1 MIDYIIDNDDNPM
14 MDVKINLGTDKPLYK
29 YVIKA
34 LKSLEIINLLRL
46 YPIKDAPVETYPFLY
61 VGNFKW
67 NPHPH
72 PSELQ
77 TRRRET
83 GTKIQTKS
91 IADIRVGLLDFDIV
105 WGARDKNK
113 FLEKHIDHNVI
124 MIPIADEHGRYLLDN
139 ILYAEWQLVDKF
151 LYPSG
156 KNSVTLKSLLPI
168 VVRRSEHDLVSI
180 DGFVIKCTKV
190 MDVMIFKTYEPII
203 SCFMH
208 ITSPLSFL
216 GVYPL
221 IQFVDTVMND
231 KADWEYYKP
240 LDDVDI
246 YIKGYRKGLEE
257 FEYVRSVVYMLNTL
271 IKEYEPKSLDELTDP
286 AWWVYQ
292 LSYYPNNEIEHR
304 GACNV
309 MHVAR
314 MLDTISAWELPIPA
328 SDKCNMVSLLRYVL
342 QTEFTDIN
350 IYSFENKR
358 IRLNEVVSTI
368 VTAKVSDSLK
378 KLFRFGILAKT
389 KDSES
394 SMKFAPNLIISKIHS
409 LGTIHTTDFTN
420 DMDYYQSMKLTRKGP
435 NSLGNTDS
443 HKIGFSHRQL
453 NPSQIGKI
461 DLYESVKD
469 VGQTSMLSPYADLT
483 DFRSYDRDKYPN
495 IKYDL
500 YKFIKQEFEE
510 ILAVEFHCSSIEEY
524 NDIIDKLCHESIITL
539 DHFIPDLVNNS
550 EFFHFIK
557 NSKGGF

>member
-1 MIDYIIDNDDNPM
+1 
-14 MDVKINLGTDKPLYK
+14 
-29 YVIKA
+29 
-34 LKSLEIINLLRL
+34 
-46 YPIKDAPVETYPFLY
+46 
-61 VGNFKW
+61 
-67 NPHPH
+67 
-72 PSELQ
+72 
-77 TRRRET
+77 
-83 GTKIQTKS
+83 
-91 IADIRVGLLDFDIV
+91 
-105 WGARDKNK
+105 
-113 FLEKHIDHNVI
+113 
-124 MIPIADEHGRYLLDN
+124 
-139 ILYAEWQLVDKF
+139 LVDKF

-168 VVRRSEHDLVSI
+168 VVRRSEHDLVSM
-180 DGFVIKCTKV
+180 DGYVITCTKV

-216 GVYPL
+216 GVYP
-221 IQFVDTVMND
+221 IVQFTDTIIND
-231 KADWEYYKP
+231 KMDYEYYQP
-240 LDDVDI
+240 NPDVEV
-246 YIKGYRKGLEE
+246 YIKAYRKGLEE
-257 FEYVRSVVYMLNTL
+257 FEYVRSIVYMLVSL
-271 IKEYEPKSLDELTDP
+271 IKEYEPKNLDELNDP
-286 AWWVYQ
+286 SWWVYQ

-328 SDKCNMVSLLRYVL
+328 SDKSHMVSLLRYVL

-368 VTAKVSDSLK
+368 VTARVSDNLK
-378 KLFRFGILAKT
+378 RLFRYGILAKT
-389 KDSES
+389 KDSEA

-420 DMDYYQSMKLTRKGP
+420 DMDFYQSMKLTRKGP
-435 NSLGNTDS
+435 NSLGNTDA
-443 HKIGFSHRQL
+443 HKIGFSHKQL

-461 DLYESVKD
+461 DLFESVKD
-469 VGQTSMLSPYADLT
+469 VGQTSMLSPYADLS
-483 DFRSYDRDKYPN
+483 DFRKYDRDKYPN

-500 YKFIKQEFEE
+500 YKFIKTEFDE
-510 ILAVEFHCSSIEEY
+510 IVSVEFNCSSIEEY

-539 DHFIPDLVNNS
+539 DHFIPDLINNS
-550 EFFHFIK
+550 EFFNFIK

>member
-14 MDVKINLGTDKPLYK
+14 MDIKINLGTDKPLYK

-46 YPIKDAPVETYPFLY
+46 YPIKDAPINTYPFLY

-113 FLEKHIDHNVI
+113 CLEKHIDHNVI
-124 MIPIADEHGRYLLDN
+124 MVPIADEHGRYMLDN

-168 VVRRSEHDLVSI
+168 VVRRSEHDLVSM
-180 DGFVIKCTKV
+180 DGYVITCTKV

-216 GVYPL
+216 GVYP
-221 IQFVDTVMND
+221 IVQFTDTIIND
-231 KADWEYYKP
+231 KMDYVYYQP
-240 LDDVDI
+240 NPDVEV
-246 YIKGYRKGLEE
+246 YIKAYRKGLEE
-257 FEYVRSVVYMLNTL
+257 FEYVRSIVYMLVSL
-271 IKEYEPKSLDELTDP
+271 IKEYEPKNLDELTDP
-286 AWWVYQ
+286 SWWVYQ

-328 SDKCNMVSLLRYVL
+328 SDKSHMVSLLRYVL

-368 VTAKVSDSLK
+368 VTARVSDNLK
-378 KLFRFGILAKT
+378 RLFRYGILAKT
-389 KDSES
+389 KDSEA

-420 DMDYYQSMKLTRKGP
+420 DMDFYQSMKLTRKG
-435 NSLGNTDS
+435 
-443 HKIGFSHRQL
+443 QL
-453 NPSQIGKI
+453 
-461 DLYESVKD
+461 
-469 VGQTSMLSPYADLT
+469 A
-483 DFRSYDRDKYPN
+483 
-495 IKYDL
+495 
-500 YKFIKQEFEE
+500 
-510 ILAVEFHCSSIEEY
+510 A
-524 NDIIDKLCHESIITL
+524 
-539 DHFIPDLVNNS
+539 
-550 EFFHFIK
+550 
-557 NSKGGF
+557 

>member
-1 MIDYIIDNDDNPM
+1 MIDYIVDNEYNPM
-14 MDVKINLGTDKPLYK
+14 MDVKINLGTDRPLYQ

-34 LKSLEIINLLRL
+34 LKSLEIINLMRL
-46 YPIKDAPVETYPFLY
+46 YPINDTPPSSYPFLY

-113 FLEKHIDHNVI
+113 CLEKHIDHNVI
-124 MIPIADEHGRYLLDN
+124 MIPIADEQGRYLLDN

-156 KNSVTLKSLLPI
+156 TNSVTLKSLLPI
-168 VVRRSEHDLVSI
+168 VVRRSEKELIALSGEKYH
-180 DGFVIKCTKV
+180 CTKV

-208 ITSPLSFL
+208 LTSPLSFL
-216 GVYPL
+216 GVYPI
-221 IQFVDTVMND
+221 IQFTDYVLND
-231 KADWEYYKP
+231 GSDYDYFQP
-240 LDDVDI
+240 MPDVEL
-246 YIKGYRKGLEE
+246 YIKAYKKGLNE
-257 FEYVRSVVYMLNTL
+257 FEYIRSIVYMLSTL
-271 IKEYEPKSLDELTDP
+271 IKEYEPQTLDDLTDP

-328 SDKCNMVSLLRYVL
+328 CDKRNMVSLLRYVL

-368 VTAKVSDSLK
+368 VTASVSDKLK

-389 KDSES
+389 KDAES
-394 SMKFAPNLIISKIHS
+394 SMKFAPNCIISKIHS

-420 DMDYYQSMKLTRKGP
+420 DMDYYQGMKLTRKGQH
-435 NSLGNTDS
+435 T
-443 HKIGFSHRQL
+443 
-453 NPSQIGKI
+453 
-461 DLYESVKD
+461 
-469 VGQTSMLSPYADLT
+469 A
-483 DFRSYDRDKYPN
+483 
-495 IKYDL
+495 
-500 YKFIKQEFEE
+500 
-510 ILAVEFHCSSIEEY
+510 A
-524 NDIIDKLCHESIITL
+524 
-539 DHFIPDLVNNS
+539 
-550 EFFHFIK
+550 
-557 NSKGGF
+557 